1 METKK
6 LEVESRGEVVNEKQ
20 IYFEVT
26 GPPTRGR
33 VLGMGVGI
41 KPRDMYGITS
51 SSQGCRKG
59 CQEDRLKEKE
69 EFEACLK
76 EIEDKR
82 LTEKKEMKDMRL
94 AEKKKKEMEERIIQM
109 EAQMP
114 LMVANMLKSMGITQG
129 SMQVL
134 TTQVH
139 FSIYVIVEYICIINV
154 NVVFVG
160 YDIHVTIGVYLL
172 ICM

>member
-1 METKK
+1 
-6 LEVESRGEVVNEKQ
+6 VNEKQ

-26 GPPTRGR
+26 RPPTRGR
-33 VLGMGVGI
+33 VLGMGASI
-41 KPRDMYGITS
+41 KPRDVYGITS

-69 EFEACLK
+69 EFEANLK

-82 LTEKKEMKDMRL
+82 LIEKKEMKDMRL
-94 AEKKKKEMEERIIQM
+94 AEKKEMEERIIQM

>member
-6 LEVESRGEVVNEKQ
+6 LEVESKGEIVNEKQ
-20 IYFEVT
+20 ISFAVT
-26 GPPTRGR
+26 GPPTCGR
-33 VLGMGVGI
+33 VLGMGAGI
-41 KPRDMYGITS
+41 KPRDVYGITS
-51 SSQGCRKG
+51 SNQGCRKG
-59 CQEDRLKEKE
+59 CQKDRLKEKE

-82 LTEKKEMKDMRL
+82 LTKKKEIEDMRF
-94 AEKKKKEMEERIIQM
+94 AEKKEMEERIIQM
-109 EAQMP
+109 EVQMS

>member
-1 METKK
+1 
-6 LEVESRGEVVNEKQ
+6 
-20 IYFEVT
+20 VT
-26 GPPTRGR
+26 RPPTRGR
-33 VLGMGVGI
+33 VLG
-41 KPRDMYGITS
+41 
-51 SSQGCRKG
+51 SQGCRKG

-69 EFEACLK
+69 EFEARLK

-94 AEKKKKEMEERIIQM
+94 AEKKEMEERIIQM

-134 TTQVH
+134 TT
-139 FSIYVIVEYICIINV
+139 
-154 NVVFVG
+154 
-160 YDIHVTIGVYLL
+160 
-172 ICM
+172 

>member
-1 METKK
+1 M
-6 LEVESRGEVVNEKQ
+6 NEKQ

-26 GPPTRGR
+26 GPPTHGR
-33 VLGMGVGI
+33 VLGMGASI
-41 KPRDMYGITS
+41 KPKDVYGITS

-69 EFEACLK
+69 EFEARLK
-76 EIEDKR
+76 EIEDKQ

-94 AEKKKKEMEERIIQM
+94 AQKKEMEERIIQM